1 MKKHL
6 LIILAL
12 VLVIALVAG
21 CAPKT
26 PDPAPT
32 GDETPTGLDAAEIT
46 VQVEKEWMAYY
57 QAAVKRI
64 TDDNPKVV
72 IKLLEIGSL
81 DHLGI
86 LDETDA
92 TNPDVA
98 DVFALPADRLTGLS
112 DKDLLA
118 AIDAPKLA
126 ARLGGWTDF
135 DAGLGGLFKLN
146 GEYLAF
152 PYNIETLIVFANAK
166 NAADQGFDL
175 SKPLNEEDI
184 EDVANVLIPVFNAW
198 FGVAMTNAGDIALLK
213 EEGGGF
219 VSDLTTPWAELDANK
234 KSVLE
239 DIFGY
244 WEWNYDHNTALF
256 DSSAAWG
263 YIDEQFASGQ
273 KGVFRIDGPW
283 ETGGMKDKTNG
294 GQDLAVLPIGYMTVS
309 GKPLSQWQGGWGLAV
324 NPRIEEDKAKMAL
337 AEAMIGEIVNPKY
350 AVELFQ
356 AAGKILE
363 NVTAE
368 TYQASDLDEIDKKVI
383 AAVIDSF
390 HVSPGRPLFKEFG
403 PVWDTWQNAILSWNS
418 VVPANAEEA
427 YGQLKAAFDA
437 MMADLK

>member
-1 MKKHL
+1 MKKYL
-6 LIILAL
+6 MIILAL
-12 VLVIALVAG
+12 ALVFALVVG
-21 CAPKT
+21 CAPKKT
-26 PDPAPT
+26 PGSTVDLA
-32 GDETPTGLDAAEIT
+32 AAEIT
-46 VQVEKEWMAYY
+46 VQVEKEWMDYY
-57 QAAVKRI
+57 QAAAQRI
-64 TDDNPKVV
+64 MGDNPDVV
-72 IKLLEIGSL
+72 ITLLEIGSL

-92 TNPDVA
+92 ANPDVA
-98 DVFALPADRLTGLS
+98 DVFALPADRLTGLA
-112 DKDLLA
+112 DKDLLG
-118 AIDAPKLA
+118 AIDAKKIA
-126 ARLGGWTDF
+126 AQLGGWSDF

-146 GEYLAF
+146 DEYLAF

-166 NAADQGFDL
+166 NAEDQGFDL
-175 SKPLNEEDI
+175 SKPLVEEDI
-184 EDVANVLIPVFNAW
+184 NDVANVLIPVFNAW

-213 EEGGGF
+213 EEGGTF
-219 VSDLTTPWAELDANK
+219 VSDLTTPWAELDADK
-234 KSVLE
+234 KAVLE
-239 DIFGY
+239 ELFGY

-256 DSSAAWG
+256 DSSSAWG

-283 ETGGMKDKTNG
+283 ETGNMKGQTNG

-368 TYQASDLDEIDKKVI
+368 TYQSSDLDEIDKKVI
-383 AAVIDSF
+383 KAVIDSF

-418 VVPANAEEA
+418 VVPANAEAA
-427 YGQLKAAFDA
+427 YDQLKAAFDA